1 MEQAEGCAATGL
13 EIRNHHSVPSV
24 QCPNCR
30 LGFASNL
37 AVVDHLNDQAHSCWS
52 REPTYR
58 LPVPPAFQRGDNNR
72 EEVTGQYHS
81 KSGYLFGRGRNV
93 LQEMEDHDSDQGRRR
108 AINSS
113 YPFVDQAEWQLAEFL
128 IQRLTQTDINKFL
141 KLDWFKSRPSPSFK
155 SADQLF
161 GWIDALPSGP
171 AWQSTTLKFT
181 NYTTIRPIELIW
193 RDGLEVVKDIFAN
206 PIFSNHM
213 MYDPHIVMVGSEREY
228 GEFFTANRAFAI
240 QVWLFVSSKAESLSA
255 LQNNLPEGATI
266 IPIILASDKTPVTRM
281 SGGLEMHP
289 VFLTI
294 GNIQSEVRMKA
305 TAHAWSCVA
314 FIPIPKFDVHGDFQ
328 TLLHARLF
336 HKCMDLIFA
345 KCKVATRIGEYMP
358 DPMGYL
364 RHCFTP
370 LVAYT
375 ADLPEAQ
382 LIACVSKSA
391 SPLTMATQS
400 DFGSAQL
407 FPRRT
412 GDHTLKL
419 IYDLCQRVDPWNVPL
434 FQREAKALL
443 LSGVH
448 QPYWRDWPYADPSS
462 FLPGELLHT
471 CHKYF
476 GDHPLKWCKEV
487 VGEDELDARYKAHH
501 KRVGTHHFGSG
512 ISHISQMTCREHRD
526 IERTIVATI
535 AGAANTT
542 PNFVHA
548 ICFLTEFIYQAQSP
562 IHTDSSIDDMVHS
575 LGEFHRL
582 KQAILDTGARRGKS
596 GTINNFSIPKI
607 ELFHSF
613 AGSIKDIGSLLQF
626 SADVSERL
634 LITHCKFPFE
644 RTSRQARN
652 FTLQVV
658 QILNRDETMC
668 RFNLYT
674 LLHSHGTPLVNAI
687 ATEDSIV
694 AETDPTL
701 AWIARVLPSEQKH
714 FHGLHP
720 IQNHFLKGIL
730 SVEANA
736 AFHVTVS
743 PDHKSLSITDLQSL
757 YSLPDFGAVLTEYI
771 NDSSQNTPTTAW
783 TCTRDS
789 VRTWN
794 KFRLQLLS
802 TFKSRV
808 VMPSQ
813 IVQVFPPSDTFPLGN
828 CDAVLVQLP
837 ANDDTYIAQ
846 VHCIFQAVTK
856 KGHTLPR
863 YLEDSPLLYVQ
874 YFQITATPTEDMSAG
889 IIIPLTVVTCA
900 IKLIPVYGSKMD
912 RTISAANAMEICD
925 EYYLN
930 TFSDKEV
937 FNTMHSGL
945 M

>member
-1 MEQAEGCAATGL
+1 MIRRILVGAT
-13 EIRNHHSVPSV
+13 
-24 QCPNCR
+24 
-30 LGFASNL
+30 
-37 AVVDHLNDQAHSCWS
+37 
-52 REPTYR
+52 EPTYR

-81 KSGYLFGRGRNV
+81 KSGYLFGRGRN
-93 LQEMEDHDSDQGRRR
+93 
-108 AINSS
+108 
-113 YPFVDQAEWQLAEFL
+113 AEWQLAEFL

-141 KLDWFKSRPSPSFK
+141 KLDWFKSRPRPSFK

-171 AWQSTTLKFT
+171 GWQSTTLKFT

-193 RDGLEVVKDIFAN
+193 CDGLRVIKDIFTN

-213 MYDPHIVMVGSEREY
+213 MYDPHIVMVGSERKY

-240 QVWLFVSSKAESLSA
+240 QVWLF
-255 LQNNLPEGATI
+255 NNLPEGATI
-266 IPIILASDKTPVTRM
+266 IPIILALDKTPVTRM

-294 GNIQSEVRMKA
+294 SNIQSEVQMKA
-305 TAHAWSCVA
+305 TAHTWSCVA
-314 FIPIPKFDVHGDFQ
+314 FIPIPKFDIHSDFQ
-328 TLLHARLF
+328 MLLHTHLF

-345 KCKVATRIGEYMP
+345 KCKVAMRIGKYMP

-382 LIACVSKSA
+382 LIACVSKNA

-400 DFGSAQL
+400 DFGSAQI

-419 IYDLCQRVDPWNVPL
+419 IYDLCERVDPWNVPL

-462 FLPGELLHT
+462 FLPSELLHT
-471 CHKYF
+471 CHKFF
-476 GDHPLKWCKEV
+476 GNHPLKWCKEV
-487 VGEDELDARYKAHH
+487 VGEDELDAHYKAHH
-501 KRVGTHHFGSG
+501 KQVGTRHFGSG
-512 ISHISQMTCREHRD
+512 VSHISQMTCREHHN
-526 IERTIVATI
+526 IERTIVAMI
-535 AGAANTT
+535 AGAVNTT
-542 PNFVHA
+542 PDFVNA
-548 ICFLTEFIYQAQSP
+548 IHFLTKFIYQAQSP
-562 IHTDSSIDDMVHS
+562 MHTDSSIDAMVHS

-582 KQAILDTGARRGKS
+582 KQVILDAGAWRGKS
-596 GTINNFSIPKI
+596 GTINNFLIPKM

-613 AGSIKDIGSLLQF
+613 VESIKDLGGLIQF

-644 RTSRQARN
+644 RTSQQARN

-658 QILNRDETMC
+658 QILNRNETMH

-674 LLHSHGTPLVNAI
+674 LLHSYGTPLVNAI
-687 ATEDSIV
+687 ATEDSVV

-701 AWIARVLPSEQKH
+701 AWIARVLPGEQKR
-714 FHGLHP
+714 FHGPRP
-720 IQNHFLKGIL
+720 IRNHFLKGIL

-736 AFHVTVS
+736 AFHVTIS
-743 PDHKSLSITDLQSL
+743 PNRKSLSITDLQSL
-757 YSLPDFGAVLTEYI
+757 YSLPDF
-771 NDSSQNTPTTAW
+771 
-783 TCTRDS
+783 

-802 TFKSRV
+802 TFQSRV
-808 VMPSQ
+808 VMLSQ
-813 IVQVFPPSDTFPLGN
+813 IVQAFPPSDTFPLGN
-828 CDAVLVQLP
+828 CDAVLMQLP
-837 ANDDTYIAQ
+837 ASNDTYIAQ
-846 VHCIFQAVTK
+846 VHCIFQAVAK
-856 KGHTLPR
+856 KGHTLPH

-874 YFQITATPTEDMSAG
+874 YFQITATPTEDMSVG
-889 IIIPLTVVTCA
+889 MYRMKRIYHQDGTGRVFRPSSIIPLTVSHLC
-900 IKLIPVYGSKMD
+900 
-912 RTISAANAMEICD
+912 
-925 EYYLN
+925 
-930 TFSDKEV
+930 
-937 FNTMHSGL
+937 H
-945 M
+945 

>member
-1 MEQAEGCAATGL
+1 
-13 EIRNHHSVPSV
+13 
-24 QCPNCR
+24 
-30 LGFASNL
+30 
-37 AVVDHLNDQAHSCWS
+37 
-52 REPTYR
+52 
-58 LPVPPAFQRGDNNR
+58 
-72 EEVTGQYHS
+72 
-81 KSGYLFGRGRNV
+81 
-93 LQEMEDHDSDQGRRR
+93 MEDHDSDQKRCR

-141 KLDWFKSRPSPSFK
+141 KLDWVSTLHKFKSRPSPSFK

-171 AWQSTTLKFT
+171 AWQSEFKSPVKSGLLPYLEATG
-181 NYTTIRPIELIW
+181 PGPLIW

-240 QVWLFVSSKAESLSA
+240 QVWLF
-255 LQNNLPEGATI
+255 NNLPEGATI

-328 TLLHARLF
+328 TLLHTHLF

-345 KCKVATRIGEYMP
+345 KCKVATRISEYMP

-364 RHCFTP
+364 WHCFTP
-370 LVAYT
+370 L
-375 ADLPEAQ
+375 
-382 LIACVSKSA
+382 
-391 SPLTMATQS
+391 
-400 DFGSAQL
+400 
-407 FPRRT
+407 
-412 GDHTLKL
+412 L

-443 LSGVH
+443 LSG
-448 QPYWRDWPYADPSS
+448 
-462 FLPGELLHT
+462 
-471 CHKYF
+471 
-476 GDHPLKWCKEV
+476 EV

-501 KRVGTHHFGSG
+501 QRVGTRHFGSG
-512 ISHISQMTCREHRD
+512 ISHISQMTCQEHRN

-548 ICFLTEFIYQAQSP
+548 ICFLTEFMYQAQSP
-562 IHTDSSIDDMVHS
+562 IHTDSSIDAMVHS

-582 KQAILDTGARRGKS
+582 KQAILDAGARRGKS

-613 AGSIKDIGSLLQF
+613 AGSIKDLGSLLQF

-652 FTLQVV
+652 FTLQVI
-658 QILNRDETMC
+658 QILNRDETMH

-701 AWIARVLPSEQKH
+701 AWIVRVLPGEQKR
-714 FHGLHP
+714 FHGPRP
-720 IQNHFLKGIL
+720 IRNHFLKGIL

-736 AFHVTVS
+736 AFHITIS

-757 YSLPDFGAVLTEYI
+757 YSLPDFGT
-771 NDSSQNTPTTAW
+771 
-783 TCTRDS
+783 
-789 VRTWN
+789 
-794 KFRLQLLS
+794 LLS

-808 VMPSQ
+808 MMPSQ
-813 IVQVFPPSDTFPLGN
+813 IVQAFPPSDTFPLGN

-837 ANDDTYIAQ
+837 ANDDTYITQ

-889 IIIPLTVVTCA
+889 MYRVKRIYHWDGTGRVFRPGSIIPLIVVTCA
-900 IKLIPVYGSKMD
+900 IELISVYGSKMD

>member
-1 MEQAEGCAATGL
+1 MDSELEGCTATGL
-13 EIRNHHSVPSV
+13 EIRNCH
-24 QCPNCR
+24 
-30 LGFASNL
+30 
-37 AVVDHLNDQAHSCWS
+37 

-58 LPVPPAFQRGDNNR
+58 LPIPPAFQRGDNDR

-81 KSGYLFGRGRNV
+81 KSGYIFGRGRNI
-93 LQEMEDHDSDQGRRR
+93 LQEMEDHDLDQKRRR
-108 AINSS
+108 AINPS

-128 IQRLTQTDINKFL
+128 VQRLTQTDINKFL
-141 KLDWFKSRPSPSFK
+141 KLDWFKDRPRPSFK

-171 AWQSTTLKFT
+171 EWRSTTLEFT
-181 NYTTIRPIELIW
+181 NYTTARPIELIW
-193 RDGLEVVKDIFAN
+193 RDGLEVVKDLFAN

-213 MYDPHIVMVGSEREY
+213 MYDPHIVITGSEREY
-228 GEFFTANRAFAI
+228 GEFFTANMAFDI
-240 QVWLFVSSKAESLSA
+240 QVGLLISSKV
-255 LQNNLPEGATI
+255 NNLPEGATMV
-266 IPIILASDKTPVTRM
+266 PIILASDKTPVTRM

-294 GNIQSEVRMKA
+294 ANIQSEVRMKA
-305 TAHAWSCVA
+305 TAHAWRCVA
-314 FIPIPKFDVHGDFQ
+314 FIPIPKFDVHADFQ

-336 HKCMDLIFA
+336 HKCMDMIFA
-345 KCKVATRIGEYMP
+345 KCKVAARI
-358 DPMGYL
+358 
-364 RHCFTP
+364 
-370 LVAYT
+370 

-382 LIACVSKSA
+382 LIACVSKNA

-419 IYDLCQRVDPWNVPL
+419 IYDLCKRVDPWNVPL

-448 QPYWRDWPYADPSS
+448 QPYWRDWPHADPSH

-501 KRVGTHHFGSG
+501 KRVGTRHFGSG
-512 ISHISQMTCREHRD
+512 VSHINQMTCREHRD
-526 IERTIVATI
+526 IERTIVATV

-542 PNFVHA
+542 PDFVHA
-548 ICFLTEFIYQAQSP
+548 IRFLTEFIYQAQSP
-562 IHTDSSIDDMVHS
+562 VHTDSSIDAMVHS
-575 LGEFHRL
+575 LHMFHTL
-582 KQAILDTGARRGKS
+582 KQAILDAGARRGKS
-596 GTINNFSIPKI
+596 GTIDNFLIPKM

-613 AGSIKDIGSLLQF
+613 AGSIRDLGGLIQY

-658 QILNRDETMC
+658 QILNRDETMR

-687 ATEDSIV
+687 AIEDNIV
-694 AETDPTL
+694 TETDPTL
-701 AWIARVLPSEQKH
+701 AWIARVLPGEQNR
-714 FHGLHP
+714 FHGP
-720 IQNHFLKGIL
+720 RPVRNHFLKGIL

-736 AFHVTVS
+736 AFHVTIS
-743 PDHKSLSITDLQSL
+743 PDRKSLPITDLQSI
-757 YSLPDFGAVLTEYI
+757 YSLPNFGAVLMEYI

-783 TCTRDS
+783 TCARDS

-794 KFRLQLLS
+794 KFRLQLHS
-802 TFKSRV
+802 TFQSRV

-813 IVQVFPPSDTFPLGN
+813 IVQAFPPSETFPMGN

-837 ANDDTYIAQ
+837 GNDDTYIA
-846 VHCIFQAVTK
+846 
-856 KGHTLPR
+856 
-863 YLEDSPLLYVQ
+863 
-874 YFQITATPTEDMSAG
+874 QITATPTEDASAG
-889 IIIPLTVVTCA
+889 MYRVKRIYHQDRTGRIFRPGGIIPLTAVTCA
-900 IKLIPVYGSKMD
+900 VELIPMYGSKMD
-912 RTISAANAMEICD
+912 RTINATNAMEICD

>member
-1 MEQAEGCAATGL
+1 MGSELEGCTATGL
-13 EIRNHHSVPSV
+13 EIRNCHSGPTSTK
-24 QCPNCR
+24 CPNCG
-30 LGFASNL
+30 LEFASNL
-37 AVVDHLNDQAHSCWS
+37 AVVDHLNDQTHSCWN
-52 REPTYR
+52 RESTYR
-58 LPVPPAFQRGDNNR
+58 LPIPPAFQRGDNNR
-72 EEVTGQYHS
+72 EEVTGQYHP
-81 KSGYLFGRGRNV
+81 KSGYIFGRGRNI
-93 LQEMEDHDSDQGRRR
+93 LQEMEDHDLDQKRRR
-108 AINSS
+108 AINPS

-128 IQRLTQTDINKFL
+128 VQRLTQTDINKFL
-141 KLDWFKSRPSPSFK
+141 KLDWFKNRPRPSFK

-171 AWQSTTLKFT
+171 EWQSTTLEFT
-181 NYTTIRPIELIW
+181 NYTTARPIKLIW
-193 RDGLEVVKDIFAN
+193 RDGLEVVKDLFAN

-213 MYDPHIVMVGSEREY
+213 MYDPHIVTTGSEREY
-228 GEFFTANRAFAI
+228 GEFFTANMAFDI
-240 QVWLFVSSKAESLSA
+240 
-255 LQNNLPEGATI
+255 QNNLPEGATMV
-266 IPIILASDKTPVTRM
+266 PIILASDKTPVTCYRDLRRNITRM

-294 GNIQSEVRMKA
+294 ANIQSEVRMKA
-305 TAHAWSCVA
+305 TAHAWRCVA
-314 FIPIPKFDVHGDFQ
+314 FIPIPKFDVHADFQ

-336 HKCMDLIFA
+336 HKCMDMIFA
-345 KCKVATRIGEYMP
+345 KCKVAARVGEYMS
-358 DPMGYL
+358 DSMGYI

-382 LIACVSKSA
+382 LIAC
-391 SPLTMATQS
+391 
-400 DFGSAQL
+400 
-407 FPRRT
+407 
-412 GDHTLKL
+412 L
-419 IYDLCQRVDPWNVPL
+419 IYDLCKRVDPWNVPL

-448 QPYWRDWPYADPSS
+448 QPYWRDWPHADPSH

-501 KRVGTHHFGSG
+501 KRVGTRHFGSG
-512 ISHISQMTCREHRD
+512 VSHINQMTCREHRD
-526 IERTIVATI
+526 IERTIVATV

-542 PNFVHA
+542 PDFIHA
-548 ICFLTEFIYQAQSP
+548 IRFLTEFIYQAQSP
-562 IHTDSSIDDMVHS
+562 VHTDSSIDAMVHS
-575 LGEFHRL
+575 LHMFHTL
-582 KQAILDTGARRGKS
+582 KQAILDAGARRGKS
-596 GTINNFSIPKI
+596 GTIDNFLIPKM

-613 AGSIKDIGSLLQF
+613 AGSIRDLGGLIQY
-626 SADVSERL
+626 SADV
-634 LITHCKFPFE
+634 T
-644 RTSRQARN
+644 RN

-658 QILNRDETMC
+658 QILNRDETMR

-687 ATEDSIV
+687 AIEDNIV
-694 AETDPTL
+694 TETDPTL
-701 AWIARVLPSEQKH
+701 AWIARVLPGKQNR
-714 FHGLHP
+714 FHGP
-720 IQNHFLKGIL
+720 RPVRNHFLKGIL

-736 AFHVTVS
+736 AFHVTIS
-743 PDHKSLSITDLQSL
+743 PDRKSLSITDLQSI
-757 YSLPDFGAVLTEYI
+757 YSLPNFGAVLMEYI

-783 TCTRDS
+783 TCARDS

-794 KFRLQLLS
+794 KFL
-802 TFKSRV
+802 

-813 IVQVFPPSDTFPLGN
+813 IVQAFPPSETFPMGN

-837 ANDDTYIAQ
+837 GNDAIAR
-846 VHCIFQAVTK
+846 
-856 KGHTLPR
+856 KGQTLPH
-863 YLEDSPLLYVQ
+863 YLKDSPLLYVQ
-874 YFQITATPTEDMSAG
+874 YFQITATPTEDASAG
-889 IIIPLTVVTCA
+889 MYRVKRIYHQDGTGRIFRPGSIIPLTAVTCA
-900 IKLIPVYGSKMD
+900 VELIPMYGSKMD
-912 RTISAANAMEICD
+912 RMINATNAMEICD

>member
-1 MEQAEGCAATGL
+1 MDSELEGCTATGL
-13 EIRNHHSVPSV
+13 EIRNCHSGPTSTI
-24 QCPNCR
+24 CPNCG
-30 LGFASNL
+30 LEFASNL
-37 AVVDHLNDQAHSCWS
+37 AVVDHLNDQTQSCWN

-58 LPVPPAFQRGDNNR
+58 LPIPPAFQRGDNDR

-81 KSGYLFGRGRNV
+81 KSGYIFGRGRNI
-93 LQEMEDHDSDQGRRR
+93 LQEMEDHDLDQKRRR
-108 AINSS
+108 AINPS

-128 IQRLTQTDINKFL
+128 VQRLTQTDINKFL
-141 KLDWFKSRPSPSFK
+141 KLDWFKDRPRPSFK

-171 AWQSTTLKFT
+171 EWRSTTLEFT
-181 NYTTIRPIELIW
+181 NYTTARPIELIW
-193 RDGLEVVKDIFAN
+193 RDGLEVVKDLFAN

-213 MYDPHIVMVGSEREY
+213 MYDPHI
-228 GEFFTANRAFAI
+228 
-240 QVWLFVSSKAESLSA
+240 
-255 LQNNLPEGATI
+255 NNLPEGATMV
-266 IPIILASDKTPVTRM
+266 PIILASDKTPVTRM

-294 GNIQSEVRMKA
+294 ANIQSEVRMKA
-305 TAHAWSCVA
+305 TAHAWRCVA
-314 FIPIPKFDVHGDFQ
+314 FIPIPKFDVHADFQ

-336 HKCMDLIFA
+336 HKCMDMIFA
-345 KCKVATRIGEYMP
+345 KCKVAARIGEYMS
-358 DPMGYL
+358 DSMGYI

-382 LIACVSKSA
+382 LIAC
-391 SPLTMATQS
+391 
-400 DFGSAQL
+400 
-407 FPRRT
+407 
-412 GDHTLKL
+412 DHTLKL
-419 IYDLCQRVDPWNVPL
+419 IYDLCKRVDPWNVPL

-448 QPYWRDWPYADPSS
+448 QPYWRDWPHADPSH

-501 KRVGTHHFGSG
+501 KRVGTRHFGSG
-512 ISHISQMTCREHRD
+512 VSHINQMTCREHCD
-526 IERTIVATI
+526 IERTIVATV

-542 PNFVHA
+542 PDFVHA
-548 ICFLTEFIYQAQSP
+548 IRFLTEFIYQAQSP
-562 IHTDSSIDDMVHS
+562 VHTDSSIDAMVHS
-575 LGEFHRL
+575 LHMFHTL
-582 KQAILDTGARRGKS
+582 KQAILDAGARRGKS
-596 GTINNFSIPKI
+596 GTIDNFLIPKM

-613 AGSIKDIGSLLQF
+613 AGSIRDLGGLIQY
-626 SADVSERL
+626 SADV
-634 LITHCKFPFE
+634 T
-644 RTSRQARN
+644 RN

-658 QILNRDETMC
+658 QILNRDETMR

-687 ATEDSIV
+687 AIEDNIV
-694 AETDPTL
+694 TETDPTL
-701 AWIARVLPSEQKH
+701 AWIARVLPGEQNR
-714 FHGLHP
+714 FHGP
-720 IQNHFLKGIL
+720 RPVRNHFLKGIL

-736 AFHVTVS
+736 AFHVTIS
-743 PDHKSLSITDLQSL
+743 PDRKSLPITDLQSI
-757 YSLPDFGAVLTEYI
+757 YSLPNFGAVLMEYI

-783 TCTRDS
+783 TCARDS

-794 KFRLQLLS
+794 KFRLQLHS
-802 TFKSRV
+802 TFQSRV

-813 IVQVFPPSDTFPLGN
+813 IVQAFPPSETFPMGN

-837 ANDDTYIAQ
+837 GNDDTYIAQ
-846 VHCIFQAVTK
+846 VRCVFQAIAR
-856 KGHTLPR
+856 KGYTLPH
-863 YLEDSPLLYVQ
+863 YLKDSPLLYVQ
-874 YFQITATPTEDMSAG
+874 YFQITATPTEDASAG
-889 IIIPLTVVTCA
+889 MYRVKRIYHQDRTGRIFRPGGIIPLTAVTCA
-900 IKLIPVYGSKMD
+900 VELIPMYGSKMD
-912 RTISAANAMEICD
+912 RTINATNAMEICD